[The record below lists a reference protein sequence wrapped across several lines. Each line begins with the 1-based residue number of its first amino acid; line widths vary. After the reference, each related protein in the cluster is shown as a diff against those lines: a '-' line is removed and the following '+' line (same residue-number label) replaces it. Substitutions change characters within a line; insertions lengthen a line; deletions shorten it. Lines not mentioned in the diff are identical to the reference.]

1 MRVRRWV
8 SRQGAIA
15 RVFLSVYYA
24 YMVEYRAELLF
35 WVLSGSLP
43 LILMGVWIQ
52 ASTSGDF
59 TFSSLDFIRYFL
71 AVFFVRQF
79 SVVWVIWD
87 FERDVVE
94 GRLSPKL
101 LQPLDPVWHHF
112 LGHLAERFARLP
124 FIVIIVGVFFLLYPQ
139 ALWLPSLPTLLLTS
153 LIIFLAF
160 ALRFLMQYTF
170 ALCAFWSERATSIE
184 NFWLLFY
191 LFLSG
196 MIAPL
201 ELFPPMVYKIVV
213 WLPFPYLIH
222 FPASILMGRSINVA
236 HGIGMIVLWC
246 LIFLGLNRWLWRKGL
261 KHYSGMGA

>member
-1 MRVRRWV
+1 MLKSL
-8 SRQGAIA
+8 SRGTTIA

-43 LILMGVWIQ
+43 LILMGVWAQ
-52 ASTSGDF
+52 AATTGNF
-59 TFSSLDFIRYFL
+59 GFSSLEFVRYFI

-87 FERDVVE
+87 FEREVVE

-112 LGHLAERFARLP
+112 GGHFAERFARFP
-124 FIVIIVGVFFLLYPQ
+124 FIILILGLFFLVYPDAFWVPDIGRSLLTVGVV
-139 ALWLPSLPTLLLTS
+139 TM
-153 LIIFLAF
+153 AF

-170 ALCAFWSERATSIE
+170 ALCAFWTERASAIE

-201 ELFPPMVYKIVV
+201 ELFPEPIRNVV
-213 WLPFPYLIH
+213 IWLPFPYLIH
-222 FPASILMGRSINVA
+222 FPASLLVGLPTDIPRSLGVMLMWG
-236 HGIGMIVLWC
+236 VLFWA
-246 LIFLGLNRWLWRKGL
+246 LNRWLWRRGL